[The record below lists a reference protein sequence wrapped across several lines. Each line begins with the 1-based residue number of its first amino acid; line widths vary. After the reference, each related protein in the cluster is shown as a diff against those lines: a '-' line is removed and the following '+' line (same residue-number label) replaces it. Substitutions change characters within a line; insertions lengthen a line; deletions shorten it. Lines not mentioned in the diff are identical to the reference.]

1 MLGTHFQAQLDCF
14 ADTPERLVLRDALA
28 HAAGNCWA
36 LDNPHPVFVTIDRY
50 AEFHHLVL
58 RSLQRAIMSQHA
70 SGNNTNK
77 VCPYL
82 KT

>member
-1 MLGTHFQAQLDCF
+1 MLGTHFQAQLDRF
-14 ADTPERLVLRDALA
+14 ADTRERLVLRDALA
-28 HAAGNCWA
+28 HAAGNCRA

-70 SGNNTNK
+70 SGNNTNG
-77 VCPYL
+77 VCPY
-82 KT
+82 